1 MAAIVRR
8 EMTVHKLNFILYGKL
23 NFFSLL
29 SSRHMAKPEYLLIF
43 FRVWEIFIFIFWF
56 SFHLIEKF
64 IICNL
69 CAYIYLI

>member
-1 MAAIVRR
+1 MAAIVWG

-23 NFFSLL
+23 NFLSLL
-29 SSRHMAKPEYLLIF
+29 SSRHVAKTEYLLIF
-43 FRVWEIFIFIFWF
+43 FRVWEIFFWF
-56 SFHLIEKF
+56 SFHLIENF